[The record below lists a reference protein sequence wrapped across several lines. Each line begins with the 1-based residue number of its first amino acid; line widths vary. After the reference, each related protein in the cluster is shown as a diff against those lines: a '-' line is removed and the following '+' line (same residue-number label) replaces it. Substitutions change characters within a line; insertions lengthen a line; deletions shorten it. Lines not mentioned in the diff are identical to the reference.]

1 MGKKVEGEGR
11 SQNENE
17 LNVSLN
23 NRRMEEVECY
33 RYLGVDVSHDGKMN
47 EEVSHR
53 IGEARKVSG
62 ALQKLW
68 KNRNMSMEAKVGM
81 YEGIVEPTLLYGC
94 EAWTLNVHERRK
106 VEAVEM
112 NYLRNICGV
121 RRMDRIAN
129 VEIRRRCG
137 KTVGVGERMDQEVL
151 RLFGHVEKME
161 VERLV
166 RRVYDSDARGMR
178 GKGRPRKCWID
189 GTKEVMRRKGLDIQE
204 ARVCVQVRNEWRS
217 ICWID
222 VLLVGFRC
230 SIMKRL

>member
-1 MGKKVEGEGR
+1 MGGG
-11 SQNENE
+11 
-17 LNVSLN
+17 
-23 NRRMEEVECY
+23 
-33 RYLGVDVSHDGKMN
+33 DVSHDGRMN

-62 ALQKLW
+62 VLQKLW

-112 NYLRNICGV
+112 SCLRSICGV

-137 KTVGVGERMDQEVL
+137 KTVGVGERMDQGVL
-151 RLFGHVEKME
+151 RWFGHVERME
-161 VERLV
+161 GERLV

-178 GKGRPRKCWID
+178 GRGRPRKCWID
-189 GTKEVMRRKGLDIQE
+189 GTKEVLSRKGLGIQE
-204 ARVCVQVRNEWRS
+204 ARVCVQDRNEWRS
-217 ICWID
+217 ICLGD
-222 VLLVGFRC
+222 RRAVGG
-230 SIMKRL
+230 LPV